1 MAADTTGYRI
11 RVGEREHQVEVV
23 ETGEGEP
30 LRVLVDGHE
39 FEVAGAG
46 AHTLRVSPRSGG
58 DLRQLEV
65 AIAEVKGRAR
75 EAWLAGVRA
84 KLEVQTEREARLAA
98 ALGKSAGGRSSGE
111 LVAPM
116 PGRVVKV
123 AMAVGDRVE
132 RGAPVLI
139 VEAMKMEN
147 ELQAPITGLVRSI
160 AVGQGDTVEA
170 NQVLCVI
177 EPESAGS

>member
-1 MAADTTGYRI
+1 MAAEPTGYRI
-11 RVGEREHQVEVV
+11 RVGEREHQVEIIGG
-23 ETGEGEP
+23 GEGEP
-30 LRVLVDGHE
+30 IRVRVDGHE
-39 FEVAGAG
+39 FEVASAG
-46 AHTLRVSPRSGG
+46 AHTMRVAPRSGG

-65 AIAEVKGRAR
+65 SLAEHEGRAR

-84 KLEVQTEREARLAA
+84 KLEVRTEREARLAA
-98 ALGKSAGGRSSGE
+98 ALGKSAAGHGSGE
-111 LVAPM
+111 LIAPM

-123 AMAVGDRVE
+123 AIAVGDRVE

-147 ELQAPITGLVRSI
+147 ELQAPITGRVRSI

-170 NQVLCVI
+170 NLVLCVI
-177 EPESAGS
+177 EPEIDG

>member
-1 MAADTTGYRI
+1 MAADSTGYRI
-11 RVGEREHQVEVV
+11 RVGEREHHVEIV
-23 ETGEGEP
+23 GGGGDEP
-30 LRVLVDGHE
+30 LRVRVDGHE
-39 FEVAGAG
+39 FEVASAG
-46 AHTLRVSPRSGG
+46 AHTLRVAPRSDG

-65 AIAEVKGRAR
+65 ALAELDGRAT

-84 KLEVQTEREARLAA
+84 KLEVRTEREARLAA
-98 ALGKSAGGRSSGE
+98 ALGKSAGGRGSGE
-111 LVAPM
+111 LIAPM
-116 PGRVVKV
+116 PGRVVKI
-123 AMAVGDRVE
+123 AMVVGDRVE

-160 AVGQGDTVEA
+160 AVGPGDTVEA

-177 EPESAGS
+177 EPEPA